1 MGECR
6 WSLQALSERVV
17 WDWLDRWR
25 GGLTGGNN
33 GSEKK
38 MKKKKRER
46 ERDNTP
52 NNRCV
57 LGSDPA
63 RDKCCDVIWDGGGQ
77 GAQPGL
83 AVVDVTWYEARK
95 THRGGWVGCG
105 VRVGG
110 GSLSSFSLSLF
121 LTHAR
126 TQTSAVCLIHC
137 CLPRS
142 VNLICP
148 TMLPP
153 TFPRSLIL
161 SCPFSIPLSLIF
173 FLAPALSR
181 FPPSGLVSLSRS
193 AEQRAWVRLQTSLQ
207 WIDKNRALVTAA
219 GWREGKERVE
229 MKIRESKRLGGGEK
243 GGWNTR
249 RNENRRV
256 KRKLERVGQKGG
268 GRARWPRGVLGAAR
282 RGVWRM
288 WTICEWTVC
297 HTASIWGE
305 STRTVACC

>member
-1 MGECR
+1 MGEYR

-38 MKKKKRER
+38 MKKKKKERER
-46 ERDNTP
+46 ETTHQTT
-52 NNRCV
+52 
-57 LGSDPA
+57 
-63 RDKCCDVIWDGGGQ
+63 DVCWGVTLLVTSAVMWSGTGQ

-83 AVVDVTWYEARK
+83 PVADVTWYEARK
-95 THRGGWVGCG
+95 THWRGGWLDQSPLLF
-105 VRVGG
+105 
-110 GSLSSFSLSLF
+110 SLSSFSLSLP

-153 TFPRSLIL
+153 TFLCSLIL

-173 FLAPALSR
+173 FLAPAPSR
-181 FPPSGLVSLSRS
+181 FPPSGL
-193 AEQRAWVRLQTSLQ
+193 W
-207 WIDKNRALVTAA
+207 
-219 GWREGKERVE
+219 
-229 MKIRESKRLGGGEK
+229 
-243 GGWNTR
+243 
-249 RNENRRV
+249 
-256 KRKLERVGQKGG
+256 
-268 GRARWPRGVLGAAR
+268 
-282 RGVWRM
+282 
-288 WTICEWTVC
+288 VC
-297 HTASIWGE
+297 HAVQSSGHGCGSRPASNG
-305 STRTVACC
+305 

>member
-1 MGECR
+1 MGEYR

-38 MKKKKRER
+38 MKKRNKKRER
-46 ERDNTP
+46 QHTKQQMCAGEWP
-52 NNRCV
+52 CSWQV
-57 LGSDPA
+57 LW
-63 RDKCCDVIWDGGGQ
+63 CDLGRGREHSLACLSLMWPDMKPGRRTGGGD
-77 GAQPGL
+77 GW
-83 AVVDVTWYEARK
+83 TEAPFLFSR
-95 THRGGWVGCG
+95 
-105 VRVGG
+105 
-110 GSLSSFSLSLF
+110 SSFSLSLL

-153 TFPRSLIL
+153 TFLRSLIL

-181 FPPSGLVSLSRS
+181 FPPSGL
-193 AEQRAWVRLQTSLQ
+193 W
-207 WIDKNRALVTAA
+207 
-219 GWREGKERVE
+219 
-229 MKIRESKRLGGGEK
+229 
-243 GGWNTR
+243 
-249 RNENRRV
+249 
-256 KRKLERVGQKGG
+256 
-268 GRARWPRGVLGAAR
+268 
-282 RGVWRM
+282 
-288 WTICEWTVC
+288 VC
-297 HTASIWGE
+297 HAVQSSGHGCGSRPASNG
-305 STRTVACC
+305 